1 MTSNAVLCTGG
12 FDPLH
17 SGHMDYFNA
26 AKEFGDRLIVG
37 INSDEWLV
45 RKKGHPFMPIEE
57 RMSIIQSLRVV
68 DTVIL
73 FDDSDDTACDA
84 IEVSLNLGFPLGEQ
98 HEFDTITF
106 VNGGDRTDNNIPEI
120 EKYKDNDRVLF
131 QFGVGGNKKNSSSWI
146 LKDWKKKSLIISNTC
161 PKEKRSWGYYR
172 VLHEANNIKVK
183 ELTVDPG
190 EKLSMQ
196 RHKDRAEYWMVS
208 EGDGTLIRM
217 NNENYN
223 TIKIGLFK
231 HKGITIKSGDWHQ
244 LCNFSKRPLRVI
256 EIQYGLRCDEED
268 IERLK

>member
-17 SGHMDYFNA
+17 SGHIDYFNA
-26 AKEFGDRLIVG
+26 AIEFGDRLIVG

-57 RMSIIQSLRVV
+57 RMAIIQSLRIV
-68 DTVIL
+68 DRVIL

-84 IEVSLNLGFPLGEQ
+84 IEVSLNL
-98 HEFDTITF
+98 FDTITF

-146 LKDWKKKSLIISNTC
+146 LKDWKN
-161 PKEKRSWGYYR
+161 PKEERPWGYYR

-190 EKLSMQ
+190 KKLSMQ

-231 HKGITIKSGDWHQ
+231 HKGITIKPGDWHQ

-256 EIQYGLRCDEED
+256 EIQYGLRCVEED